1 MKSIEKAIMESD
13 LGLNPSSDG
22 SVIRLPIP
30 ALTEE
35 RRRDLVKLVHR
46 LAEDGRVAVRNV
58 RRDCM
63 KDLKE
68 LVHEGEVG
76 EDAEKRAEKELQKY
90 TDEHVARD
98 RRAPQAQRSGDPR
111 GLSRPSRRPAT
122 TTPPWPRCG
131 TWLARWRLRKATGAA
146 EPAAGGATCRY
157 LAIIMDGN
165 GRWAQGRGLPVAA
178 GHRAGA
184 KTLRRVLEHALDLG
198 IKEVTVYSFSTEN
211 WNRPTDEVEA
221 LMQLFIEMIDSQV
234 PDMHERGAR
243 VRFVGRREGAPDEL
257 VRRIE
262 EAEALTAANT
272 QDDAVHRLQLR
283 RAARAA
289 GRRARAWR
297 PSTRRGRGARRRS
310 GDAAPEFT
318 DDDLRRH
325 LYAPEMH
332 DPELL
337 IRTSGELR
345 ISNFLLWQCAY
356 SELYFSDRYW
366 PDFGP
371 EDLDAALADYAGRQ
385 RRFGGRRAAAPG
397 GACRRRRAS

>member
-1 MKSIEKAIMESD
+1 MAS
-13 LGLNPSSDG
+13 L
-22 SVIRLPIP
+22 R
-30 ALTEE
+30 
-35 RRRDLVKLVHR
+35 
-46 LAEDGRVAVRNV
+46 
-58 RRDCM
+58 
-63 KDLKE
+63 
-68 LVHEGEVG
+68 
-76 EDAEKRAEKELQKY
+76 
-90 TDEHVARD
+90 
-98 RRAPQAQRSGDPR
+98 
-111 GLSRPSRRPAT
+111 
-122 TTPPWPRCG
+122 
-131 TWLARWRLRKATGAA
+131 TWLTRWRLRKAAGAA

-178 GHRAGA
+178 GHQAGA
-184 KTLRRVLEHALDLG
+184 RTLRRVLEHALDLG

-211 WNRPTDEVEA
+211 WNRPKDEVEA
-221 LMQLFIEMIDSQV
+221 LMRLFIEMIDSQV

-272 QDDAVHRLQLR
+272 KMTLYIAFSYGGRRELLDAAQGLAIEY
-283 RAARAA
+283 AASAA
-289 GRRARAWR
+289 GE
-297 PSTRRGRGARRRS
+297 GAP
-310 GDAAPEFT
+310 GVLPPAFD

-385 RRFGGRRAAAPG
+385 RRFGGRRAAPAAAAPAAEDPGQG
-397 GACRRRRAS
+397 GAS

>member
-1 MKSIEKAIMESD
+1 MAS
-13 LGLNPSSDG
+13 L
-22 SVIRLPIP
+22 R
-30 ALTEE
+30 
-35 RRRDLVKLVHR
+35 
-46 LAEDGRVAVRNV
+46 
-58 RRDCM
+58 
-63 KDLKE
+63 
-68 LVHEGEVG
+68 
-76 EDAEKRAEKELQKY
+76 
-90 TDEHVARD
+90 
-98 RRAPQAQRSGDPR
+98 
-111 GLSRPSRRPAT
+111 
-122 TTPPWPRCG
+122 
-131 TWLARWRLRKATGAA
+131 TWLAGWRLRRSGGAA

-184 KTLRRVLEHALDLG
+184 KALRRVLEHALDLG
-198 IKEVTVYSFSTEN
+198 IEEVTVYSFSTEN
-211 WNRPTDEVEA
+211 WNRPRDEVEA
-221 LMQLFIEMIDSQV
+221 LMQLFVEMIDSQV

-262 EAEALTAANT
+262 EAEALTAGNT
-272 QDDAVHRLQLR
+272 RMTLYIAFSYG
-283 RAARAA
+283 
-289 GRRARAWR
+289 GRRELLDAAQGLAAEYAA
-297 PSTRRGRGARRRS
+297 SAFE
-310 GDAAPEFT
+310 GDVAAPDGAPEFT

-337 IRTSGELR
+337 VRTSGELR

-356 SELYFSDRYW
+356 AELYFSDRFW

-385 RRFGGRRAAAPG
+385 RRFGGRRAAPETQSSAGDADGG
-397 GACRRRRAS
+397 GAS

>member
-1 MKSIEKAIMESD
+1 MAS
-13 LGLNPSSDG
+13 L
-22 SVIRLPIP
+22 R
-30 ALTEE
+30 
-35 RRRDLVKLVHR
+35 
-46 LAEDGRVAVRNV
+46 
-58 RRDCM
+58 
-63 KDLKE
+63 
-68 LVHEGEVG
+68 
-76 EDAEKRAEKELQKY
+76 
-90 TDEHVARD
+90 
-98 RRAPQAQRSGDPR
+98 
-111 GLSRPSRRPAT
+111 
-122 TTPPWPRCG
+122 
-131 TWLARWRLRKATGAA
+131 TWLAGWRLRRTKSAA
-146 EPAAGGATCRY
+146 EPASGGATCRY

-184 KTLRRVLEHALDLG
+184 RALRRVLEHALDLG
-198 IKEVTVYSFSTEN
+198 IDEVTVYSFSTEN
-211 WNRPTDEVEA
+211 WNRPKDEVEA

-243 VRFVGRREGAPDEL
+243 VRFVGRREGAPEEL

-272 QDDAVHRLQLR
+272 RMTLFIAFSYG
-283 RAARAA
+283 
-289 GRRARAWR
+289 GRRELL
-297 PSTRRGRGARRRS
+297 
-310 GDAAPEFT
+310 DAAQGLAAEYAASAFEGDVAAPDAPPDFIEG
-318 DDDLRRH
+318 DLRRH

-356 SELYFSDRYW
+356 SELYFSDKYW

-385 RRFGGRRAAAPG
+385 RRFGGRRAAAVADVRDG
-397 GACRRRRAS
+397 SAAS

>member
-1 MKSIEKAIMESD
+1 MAS
-13 LGLNPSSDG
+13 L
-22 SVIRLPIP
+22 R
-30 ALTEE
+30 
-35 RRRDLVKLVHR
+35 
-46 LAEDGRVAVRNV
+46 
-58 RRDCM
+58 
-63 KDLKE
+63 
-68 LVHEGEVG
+68 
-76 EDAEKRAEKELQKY
+76 
-90 TDEHVARD
+90 
-98 RRAPQAQRSGDPR
+98 
-111 GLSRPSRRPAT
+111 
-122 TTPPWPRCG
+122 
-131 TWLARWRLRKATGAA
+131 TWLARWRLRSTTGAA

-165 GRWAQGRGLPVAA
+165 GRWAQGRSLPVAA

-184 KTLRRVLEHALDLG
+184 RTLRRVLEHALDLG

-211 WNRPTDEVEA
+211 WNRPKDEVEA

-272 QDDAVHRLQLR
+272 RMTLYIAFSYGGRRELLDAAEGL
-283 RAARAA
+283 AAEYAASAPAPAPAVREGAPGAA
-289 GRRARAWR
+289 G
-297 PSTRRGRGARRRS
+297 GAQR
-310 GDAAPEFT
+310 PEFS
-318 DDDLRRH
+318 DADLRRH

-371 EDLDAALADYAGRQ
+371 DDLDAALADYAGRQ
-385 RRFGGRRAAAPG
+385 RRFGGRRAAAGPG
-397 GACRRRRAS
+397 ADAPAGDQAAGPGEGSPS